1 MTPRSTPWDEIA
13 TPESDYN
20 VRLIAGSSATPV
32 YWGKDSNGRCLF
44 LIELE
49 GDHSKNFQKNG
60 TSVHGIDVDLRGGS
74 ATQLQGL
81 VLTLENQVDKDLFSG
96 LCQTLVSNLQP
107 VTDASTAL
115 AVALTHINRWK
126 AFLAGRKRRVL
137 SPAEIRGLFAEL
149 QFLRMLYGK
158 HLTQPEAV
166 NAWCGPEGV
175 HQDFIFEDTAVEI
188 KSLSGR
194 ERNSVRISSEDQLEA
209 LSNNLFLVI
218 FRLTEQPDSDQSVSL
233 NLLVS
238 QIEQEITDSQAL
250 EEFSMRLAANGY
262 VEMREYDEPVFL
274 VSGQKCYRVHDEF
287 PRLIRSEIADG
298 IARVGYE
305 IELESISKFECN
317 IVEIWSG

>member
-1 MTPRSTPWDEIA
+1 MTARSTPWDEIA

-20 VRLIAGSSATPV
+20 VRLIAGSSAISM
-32 YWGKDSNGRCLF
+32 YWGKDINGCCLF

-49 GDHSKNFQKNG
+49 GDHSKKFQKDG
-60 TSVHGIDVDLRGGS
+60 PSVHGINVDLRGGS
-74 ATQLQGL
+74 ASQLQGL
-81 VLTLENQVDKDLFSG
+81 VLTLENQVDRDLFSG
-96 LCQTLVSNLQP
+96 LCQTLVSNLQS

-115 AVALTHINRWK
+115 AVALMHIKRWK

-137 SPAEIRGLFAEL
+137 SPAEVRGLFAEL
-149 QFLRMLYGK
+149 QFLRLLYGR

-209 LSNNLFLVI
+209 LSDNLFLMI
-218 FRLTEQPDSDQSVSL
+218 FRLTEQPDADQSLSL
-233 NLLVS
+233 NLLIS

-250 EEFSMRLAANGY
+250 EEFSMKLAANGY
-262 VEMREYDEPVFL
+262 VEMREYDAPVFL
-274 VSGQKCYRVHDEF
+274 VSGQKCYRVCDEF
-287 PRLIRSEIADG
+287 PRLVRSELADG
-298 IARVGYE
+298 IMRVGYE
-305 IELESISKFECN
+305 IELESISEFECDTS
-317 IVEIWSG
+317 EIWSD